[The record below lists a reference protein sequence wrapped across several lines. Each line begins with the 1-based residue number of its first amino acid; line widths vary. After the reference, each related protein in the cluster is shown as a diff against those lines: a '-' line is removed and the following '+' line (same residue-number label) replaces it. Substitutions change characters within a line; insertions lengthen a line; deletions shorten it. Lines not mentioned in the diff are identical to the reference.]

1 MSSDESTGAS
11 TGEST
16 SEAGID
22 AWVEQSET
30 GWWASLMH
38 PTRRGWTLIISGAVT
53 AGLVAVAFLLPV
65 PFVKLAPGPTFNV
78 IGQED
83 GADVISITGTETFP
97 VSGNLDMTTVLE
109 SGGPRGGLTFVD
121 AIASWLDPNDAVVPR
136 ELIFP
141 DDVTGEEVRERQAML
156 FSTSESNAVA
166 AAMTYLDRPLITQNV
181 VTAVFEGT
189 PADGVLLPKDEIISI
204 NGVEVTEVTQVAEAI
219 RSEPIGTTFE
229 IVVRRDG
236 VEVDGA
242 MQDDVAQ
249 TVSVTSGDNPEDA
262 GVPYIGIGVGEYYS
276 AGFPIDFTLEDIGG
290 PSAGLIFATGIVD
303 KLTADDLV
311 SGQHIAGTG
320 TIEPD
325 GTVGP
330 IGGIRQKLA
339 GAQAAG
345 ATLFLMPAEH
355 CTEATGHIPDG
366 LTVTPVETLA
376 DGIEAIESFT
386 AGETV
391 LSCPVDAA

>member
-1 MSSDESTGAS
+1 MSSSEP
-11 TGEST
+11 T
-16 SEAGID
+16 SESAHESADVLID
-22 AWVEQSET
+22 MDGEQSET
-30 GWWASLMH
+30 GWWAALMH

-53 AGLVAVAFLLPV
+53 LGLVAVAFLLPV

-83 GADVISITGTETFP
+83 GTDVITITGTETFP

-136 ELIFP
+136 ELLFP
-141 DDVTGEEVRERQAML
+141 DDVTGEEVRQRQAML

-166 AAMTYLDRPLITQNV
+166 AALTYLDRPVITQNV

-189 PADGVLLPKDEIISI
+189 PADGVLLPKDEILSI
-204 NGVEVTEVTQVAEAI
+204 NGTEVTEVTQVAEAI

-236 VEVDGA
+236 VEVDGVLK
-242 MQDDVAQ
+242 DDVEE
-249 TVSVTSGDNPEDA
+249 TVSVTSGDNPDDA

-290 PSAGLIFATGIVD
+290 PSAGLMFATGIVD
-303 KLTADDLV
+303 KLTEENLAA
-311 SGQHIAGTG
+311 GQHIAGTG

-339 GAQAAG
+339 GARAAG

-355 CTEATGHIPDG
+355 CVEAAGHIPDG
-366 LTVTPVETLA
+366 LTVTPVETLT
-376 DGIEAIESFT
+376 DGIEAIQAYT

-391 LSCPVDAA
+391 LSCPADAA

>member
-1 MSSDESTGAS
+1 M
-11 TGEST
+11 
-16 SEAGID
+16 
-22 AWVEQSET
+22 
-30 GWWASLMH
+30 
-38 PTRRGWTLIISGAVT
+38 
-53 AGLVAVAFLLPV
+53 AFLLPV

-83 GADVISITGTETFP
+83 GTDVISITGTETFP
-97 VSGNLDMTTVLE
+97 VTGNLDMTTVLE

-141 DDVTGEEVRERQAML
+141 DDVTGEQVRERQAML

-166 AAMTYLDRPLITQNV
+166 AAMTFLDRPLITQNV
-181 VTAVFEGT
+181 VTAVFEDT
-189 PADGVLLPKDEIISI
+189 PADGVLLPKDEIVSI
-204 NGVEVTEVTQVAEAI
+204 NGTEVTEVTQVAEAI

-236 VEVDGA
+236 VEVDGV
-242 MQDDVAQ
+242 MKDDVEQ
-249 TVSVTSGDNPEDA
+249 TVSVTSADNPEDD

-290 PSAGLIFATGIVD
+290 PSAGLMFATGIVD
-303 KLTADDLV
+303 KLTADDLAA
-311 SGQHIAGTG
+311 GEHIAGTG

-339 GAQAAG
+339 GARAAG
-345 ATLFLMPAEH
+345 ATLFLMPA
-355 CTEATGHIPDG
+355 
-366 LTVTPVETLA
+366 
-376 DGIEAIESFT
+376 
-386 AGETV
+386 
-391 LSCPVDAA
+391 AALHRGDRAHPRRTDRHAR